1 MNVLVTAATKNG
13 ATGEI
18 AQAMAD
24 TLEERAI
31 NATVVAP
38 ELVDGLDDY
47 DAVVLGS
54 AVYTGHWL
62 EPAKSLAR
70 RHSGELRRRP
80 VWLFSSGPVGDSSR
94 RLVQKMGADP
104 VDLPEMLELTH
115 ARGHQVFAGRL
126 EPQHVNLAQRF
137 ALAAFKVNG
146 DFRDWT
152 QIRGWAS
159 QIAEEL
165 QDSPVGTRID

>member
-24 TLEERAI
+24 ALDERAI
-31 NATVVAP
+31 NATVIAP

-62 EPAKSLAR
+62 ESAKSLAR
-70 RHSGELRRRP
+70 RHSDALRRRP

-94 RLVQKMGADP
+94 KLVQKMGVDP

-126 EPQHVNLAQRF
+126 EAQHANLAQRL
-137 ALAAFKVNG
+137 ALAAFKVDG

-152 QIRGWAS
+152 QIREWAS
-159 QIAEEL
+159 QIADAL
-165 QDSPVGTRID
+165 QDSSVNARS